1 MNTLMAIET
10 QKKYGGISLS
20 LVILDKWNLA
30 WHYLYSEEF
39 PEFHHLL
46 RQVLSFEEMPPNIQY
61 CTYYNRDRDSINTG
75 LFDDYCRRTGG
86 NNALWFYVTN

>member
-10 QKKYGGISLS
+10 QKKYGGISPLS
-20 LVILDKWNLA
+20 GDFRQMEPCMTLPLFRGVPRVSSSFAPSI
-30 WHYLYSEEF
+30 E
-39 PEFHHLL
+39 L
-46 RQVLSFEEMPPNIQY
+46 RGMPPNIQY

-86 NNALWFYVTN
+86 NNAL